1 MLTIDYILLTR
12 PRVILLENVMGF
24 RLHADYFGEERSGF
38 DILQEKLDPLYRVG
52 WSKMDLSV
60 WLDCARPRLYIW
72 LVAKDVGAVEDCEAI
87 GRQIHLLESSRP
99 ERFRARAEDFM
110 FQCSSEEWRE
120 RVLLGLQCRSS
131 LAASRAAQT
140 DTKGERKAQRHL
152 LSLPRVEV
160 GRLKGLQGTPRQQ
173 AMYQALVAAR
183 CADSNC
189 DAAQL
194 GPRAHTLKGFK
205 WDFSQNLPT
214 PSDRC
219 KDESPV
225 DNALRYAIRRPMLCL
240 VRGSLPYS
248 FEHDRLVLAEE
259 LLRSHGWQMG
269 AKVPDCTGIK
279 ERDLQDLVGEMQAV
293 QTLSVVLWSTLMV
306 VAPRL
311 SGLFAPA

>member
-1 MLTIDYILLTR
+1 
-12 PRVILLENVMGF
+12 MGF
-24 RLHADYFGEERSGF
+24 RLVADYFGEESSGF
-38 DILQEKLDPLYRVG
+38 DLLQGKLDPLYHVG

-60 WLDCARPRLYIW
+60 WLDCARPRLYMW
-72 LVAKDVGAVEDCEAI
+72 LVAKDVGTVEECEAI

-99 ERFRARAEDFM
+99 ERFRARVEDFM

-120 RVLLGLQCRSS
+120 RVQLGLQCRGGFAS
-131 LAASRAAQT
+131 SRAAKT

-152 LSLPRVEV
+152 LSLQQVGV

-183 CADSNC
+183 CALSNC
-189 DAAQL
+189 DVAQP
-194 GPRAHTLKGFK
+194 GPRAHALKGFK
-205 WDFSQNLPT
+205 WDFSQNLPA

-225 DNALRYAIRRPMLCL
+225 DNALRYAIHRPMLCV

-259 LLRSHGWQMG
+259 VLRSHGWQIG

-279 ERDLQDLVGEMQAV
+279 ERELQDLVGEMQAV
-293 QTLSVVLWSTLMV
+293 QTLSVALWSTLMV

-311 SGLFAPA
+311 SGLFAAA